1 MRILKGTAM
10 AFAMASMTVV
20 LSAQGGQRQRPTP
33 PAPTTPATTSATYNR
48 ADAEAIGKRLYK
60 AILGREADSSGLSVA
75 TADIQRGA
83 LKGTIDAL
91 VGSAEFRD
99 GTSGKAPA
107 VILEQFYKG
116 MLDRLPDTEGVQAYL
131 APVQRRQYATVIADL
146 VNSSEFRNHLTAPP
160 APAPK
165 PSPAPA
171 TTSKLDTAFACQFR
185 VLELIHKDAGGRVL
199 VSFDR
204 FPDVSSDG
212 QSVQGNGNDRW
223 VDGAARPMTYRC
235 SGKDASY
242 RFSDGRSAAAP
253 DARLR
258 IPSGSTRSCQDAI
271 RGGLVFDA
279 AAISG
284 SDAGQDWILG
294 LENGTQHECKVEA
307 GGRVTVVK

>member
-1 MRILKGTAM
+1 M
-10 AFAMASMTVV
+10 
-20 LSAQGGQRQRPTP
+20 
-33 PAPTTPATTSATYNR
+33 
-48 ADAEAIGKRLYK
+48 
-60 AILGREADSSGLSVA
+60 
-75 TADIQRGA
+75 
-83 LKGTIDAL
+83 
-91 VGSAEFRD
+91 
-99 GTSGKAPA
+99 
-107 VILEQFYKG
+107 
-116 MLDRLPDTEGVQAYL
+116 PDTEGVQAYL

-160 APAPK
+160 APLPT
-165 PSPAPA
+165 PRPVPTPA
-171 TTSKLDTAFACQFR
+171 TASKLDTAFACQFR
-185 VLELIHKDAGGRVL
+185 VLELIRKDAGGRVL

-212 QSVQGNGNDRW
+212 QTVQGNGNDRW

-235 SGKDASY
+235 AGKDATY
-242 RFSDGRSAAAP
+242 RFADGRSAAAP

-284 SDAGQDWILG
+284 SDVGQDWILG